1 MDDNKVNK
9 FKEQP
14 IVASPETTL
23 MKSQVQEPKK
33 KLGKFWLMLREVISG
48 EFFTNEKLKKHY
60 GFLLFLAFIALV
72 YIANT
77 SYAEQNNSRIYNTKK
92 KVRELQLEYAPIK
105 TKMTRLEKQSVL
117 KTILKDSTIK
127 ESTDPVKII
136 KIKKGIK

>member
-14 IVASPETTL
+14 VPPLESAP

-33 KLGKFWLMLREVISG
+33 KLGKFWLMVREIISG

-60 GFLLFLAFIALV
+60 TFLLFLALIALV

-77 SYAEQNNSRIYNTKK
+77 SYAEQNHSRIYNTKK
-92 KVRELQLEYAPIK
+92 KVQELQLEYAPVK
-105 TKMTRLEKQSVL
+105 TKMTILEKQSVL
-117 KTILKDSTIK
+117 KTTLKDSTIK
-127 ESTDPVKII
+127 ESTVPVKII
-136 KIKKGIK
+136 KIKED